1 MYCEHFGL
9 KEPPFRITPDTRLF
23 FSGGNRGAILSAMV
37 YAVARGEG
45 IIKVVGEVG
54 TGKTMLCRMLEV
66 SLPKHVEVVYLANP
80 SLRPADIPY
89 AIATELG
96 LPIHPLATRLQVMRA
111 LQARLVDKHADGR
124 QVVIFVE
131 EAQCMPLQTLEEV
144 RLLSNLETQQHKLLQ
159 MVLFGQP
166 ELEQKLAATE
176 IRQLRERITHGFELP
191 AFGAADVREYLDF
204 RMRAV
209 GYRGPTVFGRAAVRA
224 IAHASRGLTR
234 RVNILADKALL
245 AAFAGG
251 GHRITSRHVRAAV
264 RDSEFSKNR
273 RRTWRLGLAAG
284 MTAATLA
291 GAALLVGAV
300 TDVLPLRAESV
311 SADVPSMQ
319 SEDAVAFNGVEAAP
333 GHGNAGPATHRGT
346 VSGRAAHGEVA
357 ASAGQRAP
365 EGGQ

>member
-1 MYCEHFGL
+1 MYCDHFGL

-66 SLPKHVEVVYLANP
+66 SLPEHVEVVYLANP

-96 LPIHPLATRLQVMRA
+96 LPIHPHATRLQVMRA
-111 LQARLVDKHADGR
+111 LQARLVDKHAAGR

-144 RLLSNLETQQHKLLQ
+144 RLLSNLETEQHKLLQ

-166 ELEQKLAATE
+166 ELEQKLEATE

-191 AFGAADVREYLDF
+191 AFGAADIRGYLDF

-209 GYRGPTVFGRAAVRA
+209 GYRGPTVFSRAAVRE
-224 IAHASRGLTR
+224 IARASRGLTR
-234 RVNILADKALL
+234 RINILADKALL

-251 GHRITSRHVRAAV
+251 VHRITSRHVRAAA

-273 RRTWRLGLAAG
+273 RQSRRLGFAAG
-284 MTAATLA
+284 MSAAALA
-291 GAALLVGAV
+291 GAVLLIGVA
-300 TDVLPLRAESV
+300 TDMLPSRPESV
-311 SADVPSMQ
+311 PAGVSAVQ
-319 SEDAVAFNGVEAAP
+319 GEDAVAFYGMESVP
-333 GHGNAGPATHRGT
+333 GRETSGHAMRRGT
-346 VSGRAAHGEVA
+346 VSGRLTHGEISL
-357 ASAGQRAP
+357 SAGRAP
-365 EGGQ
+365 GASP